1 MARDGKGK
9 EIKTITEPRGSTWIS
24 LNEHHRE
31 MERIQFIGE
40 QRNFKAGEVTYLWP
54 WRQEKVVHGY
64 GSYWLGGRSTDGV
77 NDEQEFAKSS

>member
-40 QRNFKAGEVTYLWP
+40 QRNFKAGEVTYL
-54 WRQEKVVHGY
+54 
-64 GSYWLGGRSTDGV
+64 
-77 NDEQEFAKSS
+77 

>member
-1 MARDGKGK
+1 MARDGKGE

-40 QRNFKAGEVTYLWP
+40 QRNFKAGEVTLVAMGTG
-54 WRQEKVVHGY
+54 E
-64 GSYWLGGRSTDGV
+64 GSAWIWVILAGREV
-77 NDEQEFAKSS
+77 N